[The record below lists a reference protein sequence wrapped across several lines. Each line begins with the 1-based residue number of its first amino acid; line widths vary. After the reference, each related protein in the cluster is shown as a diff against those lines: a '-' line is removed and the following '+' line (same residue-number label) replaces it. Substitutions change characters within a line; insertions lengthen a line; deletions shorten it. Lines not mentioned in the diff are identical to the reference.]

1 MGDIVIFYLLQ
12 NIFIFGII
20 FWLLTWGAEYFYT
33 KKESL
38 AKKQFYECG
47 FKAISELNIQIN
59 INFSMLCVFLILYD
73 IEFTLLFPILFS
85 FTNISMFEFFLFFFF
100 IFLIII
106 SLIYDWQNNALSW
119 QY

>member
-1 MGDIVIFYLLQ
+1 M
-12 NIFIFGII
+12 
-20 FWLLTWGAEYFYT
+20 LTWGAEYFYT

-106 SLIYDWQNNALSW
+106 SLIYDWQNNALS
-119 QY
+119 